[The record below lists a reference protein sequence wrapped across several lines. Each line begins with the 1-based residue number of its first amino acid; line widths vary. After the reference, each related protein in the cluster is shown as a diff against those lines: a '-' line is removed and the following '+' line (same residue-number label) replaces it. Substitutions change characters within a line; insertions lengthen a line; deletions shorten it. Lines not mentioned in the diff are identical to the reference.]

1 MHLVSLD
8 LTGGMLQEFWDAPE
22 RLFKKKKKKVTVKLQ
37 YPSQILTCGNE
48 VAFFLMLQIT
58 PSFPYL
64 RPYLTSAQ
72 GERLFMLKVRVFLR
86 V

>member
-1 MHLVSLD
+1 MQLRGS
-8 LTGGMLQEFWDAPE
+8 
-22 RLFKKKKKKVTVKLQ
+22 FKKKNKITVKLQ

-48 VAFFLMLQIT
+48 VAFLMLQIT

>member
-1 MHLVSLD
+1 MHLKGSL
-8 LTGGMLQEFWDAPE
+8 
-22 RLFKKKKKKVTVKLQ
+22 KKKKKVTVKLQ